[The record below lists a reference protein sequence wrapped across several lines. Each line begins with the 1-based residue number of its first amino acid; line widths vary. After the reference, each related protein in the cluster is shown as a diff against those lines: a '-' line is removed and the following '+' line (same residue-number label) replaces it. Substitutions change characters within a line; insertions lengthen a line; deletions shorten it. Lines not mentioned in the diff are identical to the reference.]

1 MPTPP
6 SSTRSPRESP
16 RRHAAA
22 ARHARRRT
30 LLRRRLAALGLVV
43 VIVGVLVAALSGGGP
58 SGAAP
63 SAPRLLPRV
72 GGGGK
77 AQPRPAPA
85 ATRPPPKPSA
95 PFPVGLTVMRFVDR
109 TRQIR
114 LPDGATVPRTLVT
127 YVRYP
132 AAGPAGTDRVGA
144 PPARTAGPFP
154 LIVFGHGFDVTPGL
168 YAGLMQAWARAGYVV
183 AAPSFPL
190 ATPSAPG
197 GPTEVDLPNQP
208 ADMRFVISQMLRA
221 SSAPSGRM
229 SGLISSGEIAVAGQS
244 DGGDTAL
251 AVAYDPPFRDPRVR
265 AAVILSGAEIPQLG
279 AFTIRAGGPPLLAT
293 QGTADPINLP
303 SATSAFYDAAPAPKY
318 LLELLGAS
326 HLPPYSTQEPQLGV
340 VERASIA
347 FLGHYFKHTPLK
359 RLLRAGSVSGVATL
373 EADP

>member
-1 MPTPP
+1 
-6 SSTRSPRESP
+6 
-16 RRHAAA
+16 
-22 ARHARRRT
+22 
-30 LLRRRLAALGLVV
+30 V
-43 VIVGVLVAALSGGGP
+43 VIVGVLVAAFSGGDP
-58 SGAAP
+58 RGAAH
-63 SAPRLLPRV
+63 SAPRLPLRV
-72 GGGGK
+72 GGGAK
-77 AQPRPAPA
+77 ARSQPPPV
-85 ATRPPPKPSA
+85 ATRPPPKLSA
-95 PFPVGLTVMRFVDR
+95 PFPVGLAVMRFVDR
-109 TRQIR
+109 TRHIR
-114 LPDGATVPRTLVT
+114 LPDGATVPRALVT

-190 ATPSAPG
+190 ATPSASG

-208 ADMRFVISQMLRA
+208 ADMRFVISEMLRA

-251 AVAYDPPFRDPRVR
+251 AVAYDPRFRDPRVR

-279 AFTIRAGGPPLLAT
+279 AFTIPAGGPPLLAT

-303 SATSAFYDAAPAPKY
+303 SATSAFYDTAPAPKY

-340 VERASIA
+340 VERVSIA
-347 FLGHYFKHTPLK
+347 FLGHYLEHTSLK
-359 RLLRAGSVSGVATL
+359 RLLAAGSVSGVATL